1 MTRTLTLT
9 REALTELTAD
19 QLSGVAAAAYEMTP
33 SCPLV
38 LKLSELLGC
47 RG

>member
-1 MTRTLTLT
+1 MNRTLTLK
-9 REALTELTAD
+9 RESLTELTAD
-19 QLSGVAAAAYEMTP
+19 QLSGVAAAAAAMTP